1 MEVVFSVVSGILNKL
16 VDEAIVQASYPFRFR
31 KYVKELETE
40 KEKLQSKIQEVQDR
54 AKDAKKKTHKVVGKV
69 EEWLNKADFLMS
81 EVVVLQEKTKK
92 RNNTSCLKH
101 CPNLINRYN
110 LAKQLEE
117 KTKDINTH
125 NQFQF

>member
-1 MEVVFSVVSGILNKL
+1 MDAVVSVTTTILEKL
-16 VDEAIVQASYPFRFR
+16 VNEAILQASYPFRFN